1 MDMFSI
7 SKEEDLKGG
16 HSWFLELIKLKI
28 FEKDMHTHS
37 TAKLMSNWQYSVSKA
52 WNLRLRP
59 EIIVIIWGKF
69 QLDFF

>member
-16 HSWFLELIKLKI
+16 HSWFLELIKLKF

-37 TAKLMSNWQYSVSKA
+37 TAKLMSN
-52 WNLRLRP
+52 
-59 EIIVIIWGKF
+59 
-69 QLDFF
+69 